1 MSNSHHHVSGKNTGP
16 RPSNAAD
23 QSVDTEELLALL
35 GDEYTRKILSTVG
48 EESLPARE
56 IANRSDISRATVYR
70 RINRL
75 EDVGVVEEVM
85 SIHPEGQHRREFR
98 IAHDRIELSLVDREV
113 STEADPDSPQNDPES
128 NQITHTLR

>member
-1 MSNSHHHVSGKNTGP
+1 MSNSHHHVPAKNAGP
-16 RPSNAAD
+16 EPSNAAD
-23 QSVDTEELLALL
+23 QSIDTEELLALL

-56 IANRSDISRATVYR
+56 IANRSEISRATVYR

-113 STEADPDSPQNDPES
+113 SDQADLDSSQNNSVS
-128 NQITHTLR
+128 NQITHTLQ

>member
-1 MSNSHHHVSGKNTGP
+1 MSNSHHHAPPKTTGP
-16 RPSNAAD
+16 GQSNAAD
-23 QSVDTEELLALL
+23 RPVDTDELLALL

-48 EESLPARE
+48 DESLPARE

-75 EDVGVVEEVM
+75 EAVGIVEELM

-98 IAHDRIELSLVDREV
+98 IAHNHIELSLVD
-113 STEADPDSPQNDPES
+113 SAADDEASVDSPTDESGS
-128 NQITHTLR
+128 NQITHTLH

>member
-1 MSNSHHHVSGKNTGP
+1 MSNSHHHVPAKNAGP

-23 QSVDTEELLALL
+23 RSVDTEELLALL

-56 IANRSDISRATVYR
+56 IANRSEISRATVYR

-113 STEADPDSPQNDPES
+113 SDQSGLDSSQNASES
-128 NQITHTLR
+128 NQITHTLQ

>member
-1 MSNSHHHVSGKNTGP
+1 MSNSHQHAPAKAAGP
-16 RPSNAAD
+16 GRSDAAD

-35 GDEYTRKILSTVG
+35 GDEYTRKILATVG
-48 EESLPARE
+48 EDSLPARE
-56 IANRSDISRATVYR
+56 IANQSEISRATVYR

-75 EDVGVVEEVM
+75 EDVGVVEECM

-113 STEADPDSPQNDPES
+113 SDQAGLDSSQNDSES
-128 NQITHTLR
+128 DQITHALR

>member
-1 MSNSHHHVSGKNTGP
+1 MSNSHHHVPAKNAGP
-16 RPSNAAD
+16 GPSNAAD

-85 SIHPEGQHRREFR
+85 SIHPEGQHRREFK

-113 STEADPDSPQNDPES
+113 SDQADLDSSQNDSES
-128 NQITHTLR
+128 NQITHTLQ